1 MRKVLVLLYLGGV
14 TAFAQIG
21 SSPQYGA
28 DPKLGWTFGV
38 HRSQPNFSA
47 TAVGT
52 KDGRASQVDTD
63 ADLGLG
69 RSGSPYGAFLEY
81 SGQAHGFRLGYDAL
95 RFEGERTLARSIQL
109 DGVTYFAGTGL
120 RSKAKLTVLEGLYT
134 YKFLRQADAWI
145 GLDLGV
151 QVLKS
156 ELSAL
161 TLSGPAASQA
171 LSPTVALPQVGISGW
186 SSGAGGLLESRVFYR
201 YFRLHGATSTRYGVD
216 ARAYL
221 YPRFGLRAFYEAGT
235 VKAPAGSTQGDL
247 DLRADSKLTGLGLV
261 LRF

>member
-1 MRKVLVLLYLGGV
+1 MRKVLVLLCLGGV

-21 SSPQYGA
+21 SSPQYDSG
-28 DPKLGWTFGV
+28 PQLNWTFGV
-38 HRSQPNFSA
+38 HRSQPTLSA
-47 TAVGT
+47 SAIGT
-52 KDGRASQVDTD
+52 KDGRASMVDAD

-69 RSGSPYGAFLEY
+69 RSGSPSGAFLEY
-81 SGQAHGFRLGYDAL
+81 SGQAHLFRLGYDAL
-95 RFEGERTLARSIQL
+95 RFEGERTLTRNIQL
-109 DGVTYFAGTGL
+109 DGVTYLAGTGL
-120 RSKAKLTVLEGLYT
+120 RSKAKLTVFEGLYT
-134 YKFLRQADAWI
+134 YKFLRQADAWA

-151 QVLKS
+151 QVVKT

-161 TLSGPAASQA
+161 TLSGPQASQS
-171 LSPTVALPQVGISGW
+171 LSPTLVLPHVGISGW
-186 SSGAGGLLESRVFYR
+186 SSGAGGLLESRVYYH

-221 YPRFGLRAFYEAGT
+221 YPRFGLRAFYEVAT
-235 VKAPAGSTQGDL
+235 VKAPPGSTLGDL

>member
-1 MRKVLVLLYLGGV
+1 MRKVLVLLCLGGV

-21 SSPQYGA
+21 ATPQYDAG
-28 DPKLGWTFGV
+28 PKLDWTFGV
-38 HRSQPNFSA
+38 HRSQPTFSA

-52 KDGRASQVDTD
+52 KDGRASLVDTE

-69 RSGSPYGAFLEY
+69 RSGSPSGAFLEY
-81 SGQAHGFRLGYDAL
+81 SGQAHGFRLAYDAL
-95 RFEGERTLARSIQL
+95 RFEGERTLARDIQL
-109 DGVTYFAGTGL
+109 DGVTYSAGTGI
-120 RSKAKLTVLEGLYT
+120 RSKARLTVVEGLYT
-134 YKFLRQADAWI
+134 YKFLRQADAWV
-145 GLDLGV
+145 GLDLGA

-161 TLSGPAASQA
+161 TLSGPPTSSA
-171 LSPTVALPQVGISGW
+171 LSPTMVLPQVGLSGW

-201 YFRLHGATSTRYGVD
+201 YFRLQGASCSRYGMD

-247 DLRADSKLTGLGLV
+247 DLRADSRLTGLGLV